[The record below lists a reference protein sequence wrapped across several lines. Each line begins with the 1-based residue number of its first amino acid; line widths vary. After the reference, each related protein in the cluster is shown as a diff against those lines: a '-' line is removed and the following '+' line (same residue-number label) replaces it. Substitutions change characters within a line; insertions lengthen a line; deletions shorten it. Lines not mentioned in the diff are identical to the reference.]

1 MKLGRALIVAA
12 AGAVLLAF
20 AAPAHAQRHGPG
32 GVSGAAWHGNPGSGW
47 RGQPWG
53 WHGQPWGWHGNTWG
67 WRGNPWGWRGY
78 PWRGWHG
85 NVAFV
90 GGFYGYPFWGWG
102 YPYGYPPYGYGY
114 NAYPPP
120 QYYSGGQEQVYNGH
134 VVRRQTD
141 SKDFSAP
148 NQ

>member
-12 AGAVLLAF
+12 AGAGLLAF
-20 AAPAHAQRHGPG
+20 AAPAHAQWHGHG

-47 RGQPWG
+47 
-53 WHGQPWGWHGNTWG
+53 HGQPWGWHGHPGWGWHGHPGWG
-67 WRGNPWGWRGY
+67 WR
-78 PWRGWHG
+78 G

-102 YPYGYPPYGYGY
+102 YPYWYPPYGYSYGY

-120 QYYSGGQEQVYNGH
+120 QYYSGGQGQVYNGR
-134 VVRRQTD
+134 VVRRHTD

-148 NQ
+148 NE